1 MLLESESNRCE
12 ANDSINRSL
21 WHSCYGQG
29 SGRVVS
35 LQAFGKS
42 WFREGSLI
50 SSFSESFGSAVA
62 RQQSGIAL
70 RAAKVEAE
78 LASKAKSEFIAN
90 MSHELRTPLNAVI
103 GFSEMLHTHS
113 DLEADKVNQYSGYIK
128 EAAEHLLT
136 LINSIL
142 DVSKIQAGKLQVER
156 EEVDIHP
163 IIRSCLLIIE
173 AKAKETSV
181 KVTRQVPD
189 DLPLIF
195 GDPLRIKQIVIN
207 LLSNAVKFAPERS
220 EISLSAVAVGNDMV
234 RIEIKDHG
242 RGMTLEEIETALRP
256 FGQVSSGF
264 SKSHEGTGLG
274 LPISQALAKMHGGS
288 LVLESAPGEWT
299 KAIVTLPR
307 YIPELHDPVP
317 VTAERRPPAQPA
329 SPAPFAQAPAPR
341 MPANAAPA
349 PGTPAGAPPGL
360 RNPLAAAPA
369 PRPLAGAAPGV
380 SPSSPASPPRPGT
393 ATAPVAAPH

>member
-1 MLLESESNRCE
+1 
-12 ANDSINRSL
+12 
-21 WHSCYGQG
+21 
-29 SGRVVS
+29 

-181 KVTRQVPD
+181 KVTHQVPD
-189 DLPLIF
+189 DLPLIY
-195 GDPLRIKQIVIN
+195 GDPLRIKQIIIN
-207 LLSNAVKFAPERS
+207 LLSNAVKFAPDRS
-220 EISLSAVAVGNDMV
+220 EISLSAAAVGNDMV

-288 LVLESAPGEWT
+288 LVLESVPGEWT

-317 VTAERRPPAQPA
+317 LTAERRPPAQPV
-329 SPAPFAQAPAPR
+329 SPAPVAQAPVPAAR
-341 MPANAAPA
+341 MPVNAAPV
-349 PGTPAGAPPGL
+349 PGISAGPTPGL

-369 PRPLAGAAPGV
+369 PRPLAGTAPTV
-380 SPSSPASPPRPGT
+380 SPSSPASPSRHGT